1 MTMLSRLVRKRRR
14 RSTEGIS
21 ATAMAK
27 TAILATTAVLALMA
41 SPVGAI
47 FGIGD
52 KRFTYEGLIDAGS
65 LGMDDVDGQVVAF
78 GDFNGDSL

>member
-1 MTMLSRLVRKRRR
+1 
-14 RSTEGIS
+14 
-21 ATAMAK
+21 MAK